1 MHNEWLNYSTLR
13 LPAGNNSLFWLR
25 RENDRMRRC
34 RRTFISADSKCW
46 QWQLKSQ
53 VVFMC
58 FSEGAKEKQRT
69 FGCTW
74 CFVCDGVRAPSQT
87 SQRPL
92 LVPVWGQT
100 LAFHWKNTVVYS
112 DKNRASHSSLHD
124 ITGPEPC
131 LISFINLWQFLL
143 CKTRH
148 IYEILPKENCRC
160 TTNYSPEMLLSL
172 GTFQVSSSYPLAL
185 KYI

>member
-1 MHNEWLNYSTLR
+1 MNDLTTALWGCLQVIIAYS
-13 LPAGNNSLFWLR
+13 GSG
-25 RENDRMRRC
+25 E
-34 RRTFISADSKCW
+34 RTTECEGVDALLSQLTVSVDSDSSVYVF
-46 QWQLKSQ
+46 LSQ
-53 VVFMC
+53 
-58 FSEGAKEKQRT
+58 EKQRT

>member
-1 MHNEWLNYSTLR
+1 MTVTAKITSSVYVFL
-13 LPAGNNSLFWLR
+13 
-25 RENDRMRRC
+25 
-34 RRTFISADSKCW
+34 
-46 QWQLKSQ
+46 SQ
-53 VVFMC
+53 
-58 FSEGAKEKQRT
+58 EKQRT

>member
-58 FSEGAKEKQRT
+58 FSLKKNSEHLAARDVLSVMAFEHRHRHHNVLYWFSGIPLKKHSCLFRQKQGVPLKSAWHHWTRT
-69 FGCTW
+69 LFNK
-74 CFVCDGVRAPSQT
+74 
-87 SQRPL
+87 L
-92 LVPVWGQT
+92 HKLVAV
-100 LAFHWKNTVVYS
+100 
-112 DKNRASHSSLHD
+112 SSLQDTPH
-124 ITGPEPC
+124 
-131 LISFINLWQFLL
+131 LWD
-143 CKTRH
+143 
-148 IYEILPKENCRC
+148 
-160 TTNYSPEMLLSL
+160 
-172 GTFQVSSSYPLAL
+172 SS
-185 KYI
+185 